1 MGDPRVAAVANVL
14 VQYSIDL
21 KPGQLVQIDA
31 KLEGTPLAIALY
43 EAILRA
49 GGHPWLDLGIEET
62 QELFYTH
69 AAEHQLTYYSDFLKQ
84 ANEEIDASITIW
96 TDANSKRLNN
106 VDAAKQARRAKAMHP
121 INNRLFE
128 RMSTKEL
135 RWVGTA
141 YPTNSAAQTAEMSLR
156 DYENFVYGACL
167 VAEEDPIAAWKAV
180 SVEQQ
185 RLIDWLATRNEIHLQ
200 GEDTDLRVTYAGR
213 TWENCDGHE
222 NFPDG
227 EIFTGPIE
235 DSVEGHI
242 RFSYPACYRGRQVED
257 VRLWFEK
264 GKVVKATAAKNEAFL
279 HEMLAIDDGAKFVGE
294 FAFGTNYGIRTFTG
308 DTLFDEK
315 IGGTV
320 HLALGKGFLET
331 GSKNDSAIHWD
342 MVCDLRRGSTVH
354 VNGELFS
361 KDGQFQI

>member
-1 MGDPRVAAVANVL
+1 MHDPRVDAVADVL
-14 VQYSIDL
+14 VRYSVDL
-21 KPGQLVQIDA
+21 QPGQLVQIQA
-31 KLEGTPLAIALY
+31 NVEGAPLVVALY
-43 EAILRA
+43 QAILQA
-49 GGHPWLDLGIEET
+49 GGHPWVDLSIEET
-62 QELFYTH
+62 EELFYNYATD
-69 AAEHQLTYYSDFLKQ
+69 AQLDFHPDFLKQ
-84 ANEEIDASITIW
+84 ADEAIEASISVW
-96 TDANSKRLNN
+96 TDANSKRLTN

-121 INNRLFE
+121 VISRFFE
-128 RMSTKEL
+128 RMANKEI

-141 YPTNSAAQTAEMSLR
+141 FPTNAAAQTAEMSLR

-167 VAEEDPIAAWKAV
+167 VAEPDPIAAWKAV
-180 SVEQQ
+180 SVKQQ
-185 RLIDWLATRNEIHLQ
+185 RWIDWLSDRHEIHLE
-200 GEDTDLRVTYAGR
+200 GEDTDLRLIYKGR
-213 TWENCDGHE
+213 TWENCDGRE

-242 RFSYPACYRGRQVED
+242 RFTYPACYRGRQVED

-279 HEMLAIDDGAKFVGE
+279 LEMLAIDDGARFVGE
-294 FAFGTNYGIRTFTG
+294 FAFGTNPGIQAFTG

-320 HLALGKGFLET
+320 HLALGKGYLET

-342 MVCDLRRGSTVH
+342 MVCDLRQGGRVR
-354 VNGELFS
+354 VNGETFS
-361 KDGQFQI
+361 ENGQLLI